1 MVEEG
6 EDYSAS
12 QQAFTDVG
20 TRLRDFEEKQRL
32 LKDRILLIGQSVIEN
47 RESNFSEI
55 QAMKRDL
62 IKLKEESLRMREL
75 LQRIT
80 EQLENV
86 ARKDELMIIQRQF
99 DLFRK

>member
-6 EDYSAS
+6 GDYSAN